1 MQKIKERYR
10 KIKSE
15 EAGLV
20 YHKPHGLGLDF
31 ALAYPNTYHLGMS
44 NLGFQSVYQLFNQYN
59 RICCERVFVPDA
71 DIERDLERTGQPLLT
86 IESERPV
93 SDFDVLAIS
102 VSFETDY
109 LNIPKLLR
117 LSKIPVLASERNEW
131 HPLVVMGGAAAFLN
145 PEPVAPFIDIV
156 CVGEGEVLVPELIRV
171 MNEAESREDLLRRLA
186 SEPGFYVPAFY
197 DLHYHED
204 GSLGRMEPAQ
214 GAPARVFT
222 MRNPMRKQAGAGQF
236 ADEFIPAS
244 EILTDNTEMSG
255 RYLME
260 ISRGCSMGCRFCWAG
275 YSYLAPRVF
284 SAERLLERAAE
295 MRKHTDKIGLVATAV
310 CDHPEIHEL
319 LDGLERLDY
328 QVSVSSLRLDQIS
341 PELLDALVRR
351 NDQQLAIAPETGSD
365 RLRRVINK
373 NLTNDQIVEIAEMI
387 FERGIFNLK
396 LYMMIGLPTEED
408 EDLDAIVDL
417 TRRIRDRMLEVGR
430 ERGRVGSVI
439 VSLNAFVPKPQTPFQ
454 WEPIMSER
462 ELDRK
467 IKYLTRAFKGMPNV
481 DVRAMSSRIALLQAM
496 LSLGDRRVSEFILEV
511 DRTGNWRQ
519 AMRGWS
525 DYAQRRR
532 GLDEPLPWDVVDI
545 GLTKEFM
552 KREYERAMAEKITKP
567 CPAIDPCI
575 RCGVC
580 DPRNVPENAL
590 VQLEWMKA
598 ALSPAQQAVLV
609 TKRIQSAPIQSA
621 PIQPAS
627 TGD

>member
-1 MQKIKERYR
+1 MQKIKDRYR

-20 YHKPHGLGLDF
+20 YHKPHGLGLDV
-31 ALAYPNTYHLGMS
+31 ALAYPNTYYIGMS
-44 NLGFQSVYQLFNQYN
+44 NLGFQSVYQLFNSYN
-59 RICCERVFVPDA
+59 GINCERVFVPDP
-71 DIERDLERTGQPLLT
+71 DIERELERTRGSLLAL
-86 IESERPV
+86 ESETPV
-93 SDFDVLAIS
+93 SEFDILAIS

-117 LSKIPVLASERNEW
+117 MSRLPVLAEERNEW

-145 PEPVAPFIDIV
+145 PEPVAPFVDVV
-156 CVGEGEVLVPELIRV
+156 CVGEGEVLVPSLIKV
-171 MNEAESREDLLRRLA
+171 MNEASSRDDLLERLTR
-186 SEPGFYVPAFY
+186 EPGFYVPKFY
-197 DLHYHED
+197 DVHYHTD
-204 GSLGRMEPAQ
+204 GSLGQIHPLN
-214 GAPARVFT
+214 GAPRRVFT
-222 MRNPMRKQAGAGQF
+222 MRNPMRKQEGNGQF
-236 ADEFIPAS
+236 DDDFIPAS

-284 SAERLLERAAE
+284 SAEKLLARAAE
-295 MRKHTDKIGLVATAV
+295 MRARTDKIGLVATAV
-310 CDHPEIHEL
+310 CDHPEIHQL
-319 LDGLERLDY
+319 LDGLEKLDY

-408 EDLDAIVDL
+408 EDLDAIVAL
-417 TRRIRDRMLEVGR
+417 TARIRERMVEIAR
-430 ERGRVGSVI
+430 PRGRLGSII

-454 WEPIMSER
+454 WEPIEAER
-462 ELDRK
+462 VLDRK
-467 IKYLTRAFKGMPNV
+467 IKYLTRAFKPIPNV
-481 DVRAMSSRIALLQAM
+481 EVRAMSSRIAILQAM
-496 LSLGDRRVSEFILEV
+496 LSLGDRRMSEFILEV

-525 DYAQRRR
+525 DYALRRR
-532 GLDEPLPWDVVDI
+532 SLDEPLPWDVVDI
-545 GLTKEFM
+545 GLTTEFM
-552 KREYERAMAEKITKP
+552 KKEYQRAMAEKITKP

-590 VQLEWMKA
+590 VQLEWMKP
-598 ALSPAQQAVLV
+598 ALTPAQQAVLV
-609 TKRIQSAPIQSA
+609 DRAIR
-621 PIQPAS
+621 PAS
-627 TGD
+627 VGD

>member
-1 MQKIKERYR
+1 MQKVRERYK
-10 KIKSE
+10 KILDGE
-15 EAGLV
+15 QGLV
-20 YHKPHGLGLDF
+20 YHKPRGLGLNI
-31 ALAYPNTYHLGMS
+31 ALAYPNTYYIGMS
-44 NLGFQSVYQLFNQYN
+44 NLGFQAVYQLFNSYN
-59 RICCERVFVPDA
+59 DLTCERVFIPDP
-71 DIERDLERTGQPLLT
+71 DIEKEMERTRTPLATL
-86 IESERPV
+86 ESMTKI
-93 SDFDVLAIS
+93 SDFDILAIS

-117 LSKIPVLASERNEW
+117 MSRIPVRSSERNEW

-145 PEPVAPFIDIV
+145 PEPVADFVDVV
-156 CVGEGEVLVPELIRV
+156 CVGEGEVLVPALIQA
-171 MNEAESREDLLRRLA
+171 MNESESREDLLLRLTR
-186 SEPGFYVPAFY
+186 EPGFYVPRFY
-197 DLHYHED
+197 DVDYNED
-204 GSLGRMEPAQ
+204 GSFARMTPKD

-222 MRNPMRKQAGAGQF
+222 MRNPMRKQEGNGQF
-236 ADEFIPAS
+236 DDDFIPAS

-284 SAERLLERAAE
+284 SAEKLLARAAE
-295 MRKHTDKIGLVATAV
+295 MRKHTDKVGLVATAV
-310 CDHPEIHEL
+310 CDHPEIHQI
-319 LDGLERLDY
+319 LDGLEKLDY

-373 NLTNDQIVEIAEMI
+373 NLTNDEIVEIAEMI

-408 EDLDAIVDL
+408 EDLDAIVSL
-417 TRRIRDRMLEVGR
+417 TERIRERMVEVAR
-430 ERGRVGSVI
+430 PRGRLGSII

-454 WEPIMSER
+454 WEPIQPER
-462 ELDRK
+462 ALDQK
-467 IKYLTRAFKGMPNV
+467 IKYLTRAFKPIPNV
-481 DVRAMSSRIALLQAM
+481 EVRAMSSRTAQLQAL
-496 LSLGDRRVSEFILEV
+496 LSLGDRRVSEFIIEA

-519 AMRGWS
+519 AMRAWVE
-525 DYAQRRR
+525 YPLRRR
-532 GLDEPLPWDVVDI
+532 SLDEELPWQVVDI
-545 GLTKEFM
+545 GLTTEFM
-552 KREYERAMAEKITKP
+552 KKEYERAMAEKITKP

-590 VQLEWMKA
+590 VQLVWMKPQIA
-598 ALSPAQQAVLV
+598 ASQTAA
-609 TKRIQSAPIQSA
+609 A
-621 PIQPAS
+621 
-627 TGD
+627 GD